1 VFDLFRF
8 MLLTMMFWEPFGED
22 KHVAAFQNYRSNRS
36 ISLSQSAYLCMWLVL
51 WNCLCTVTVF
61 FFIFLLGLES
71 ITSVKG
77 QRMTIL
83 VVSYLTYGFEL
94 LEKSVIVIR
103 DDDVGYGWLVLI
115 IMFYLILRF
124 YYLYFGIFI
133 FAHKFFRLV
142 LCRLNYFNKLV

>member
-1 VFDLFRF
+1 VHVVGLVKLF
-8 MLLTMMFWEPFGED
+8 MYS
-22 KHVAAFQNYRSNRS
+22 H
-36 ISLSQSAYLCMWLVL
+36 SL
-51 WNCLCTVTVF
+51 F
-61 FFIFLLGLES
+61 FVFLLGLES

-124 YYLYFGIFI
+124 YYLYFGIVI
-133 FAHKFFRLV
+133 FAHKFFMLV

>member
-1 VFDLFRF
+1 
-8 MLLTMMFWEPFGED
+8 
-22 KHVAAFQNYRSNRS
+22 
-36 ISLSQSAYLCMWLVL
+36 
-51 WNCLCTVTVF
+51 
-61 FFIFLLGLES
+61 LES

-142 LCRLNYFNKLV
+142 LCRLNFFNKLV